1 MRATPV
7 KVKVC
12 GLFRQAD
19 IWAINQAKP
28 DYCGFVVNF
37 PKSHRSLS
45 PEAVRLLRAGLDAAV
60 TPVGV
65 FVDQPVE
72 LVAGLLNSDVVSVA
86 QLHGSEDGTYLAAL
100 RSLTHGPIWQ
110 AFPVR
115 SAADLERA
123 AASAADFVLLDAGQG
138 TGQSFDWSLLA
149 GFPRP
154 SGLAGGAAHGQPG
167 EGPEDRCGAPGR
179 IGRGGDREV
188 QGCGEN
194 LGICEVCHG
203 DVMGDVDCK
212 HQLKNAN

>member
-1 MRATPV
+1 MDGRMRATPV

-65 FVDQPVE
+65 FVNQPVE

-110 AFPVR
+110 AFAVR

-154 SGLAGGAAHGQPG
+154 FGLAGGLHTGNLEEALKTGAALLDVSGG
-167 EGPEDRCGAPGR
+167 VETEKCKDAEKIREFVRIAYSNTGPLPLPER
-179 IGRGGDREV
+179 
-188 QGCGEN
+188 
-194 LGICEVCHG
+194 
-203 DVMGDVDCK
+203 
-212 HQLKNAN
+212 